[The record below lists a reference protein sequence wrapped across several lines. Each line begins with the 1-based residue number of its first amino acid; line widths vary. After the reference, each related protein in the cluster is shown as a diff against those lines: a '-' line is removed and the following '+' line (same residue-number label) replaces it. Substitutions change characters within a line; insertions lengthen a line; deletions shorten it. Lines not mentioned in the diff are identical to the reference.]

1 MTLFF
6 RELNGHDILTA
17 KQISEKMVHRQSQS
31 DKNGRKV
38 KGFLESIDTVDCFY
52 F

>member
-6 RELNGHDILTA
+6 RVLNGHDILTA
-17 KQISEKMVHRQSQS
+17 KQIPEKMAHSQPQS

-38 KGFLESIDTVDCFY
+38 KGFMESIDTVDCFY